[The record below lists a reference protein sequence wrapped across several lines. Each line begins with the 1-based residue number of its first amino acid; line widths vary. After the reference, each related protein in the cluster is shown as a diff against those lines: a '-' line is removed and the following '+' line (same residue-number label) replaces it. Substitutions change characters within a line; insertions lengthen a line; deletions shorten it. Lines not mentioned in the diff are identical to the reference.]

1 MFVRERKREVAC
13 KTFLDTILFKS
24 SVSSGVHPSRALTV
38 ITMTSAPRATASDLS
53 TPLSKTTK
61 ETQVS
66 IHSIICAQICLQLV
80 RHQQNHDI
88 VIR

>member
-1 MFVRERKREVAC
+1 
-13 KTFLDTILFKS
+13 
-24 SVSSGVHPSRALTV
+24 
-38 ITMTSAPRATASDLS
+38 MTSAPRATASDLS